1 MLKHLGNQCDTDD
14 FNDSNRIFVTVGS
27 DEKVKFTESIG
38 ATKAI
43 NYKTEDWSKVV
54 IVTIK
59 AIQDLN
65 QH

>member
-1 MLKHLGNQCDTDD
+1 MNENQCST
-14 FNDSNRIFVTVGS
+14 NIRIDSNRIFVTVGS

-43 NYKTEDWSKVV
+43 NYKTDDWSKVV
-54 IVTIK
+54 IVIIK